1 VILEEEA
8 HGREGGRSRT
18 ARVLAVVLGFKACLF
33 LTISLSLHLLPPI
46 FDAASYQKRFH
57 WPENEPATSE
67 WIFKTWDTAHYLYL
81 SEEGYSHAAGSAAFH
96 PLWPALIGLAAPI
109 FGSSLWAAMVLANLL
124 SAIGLVVLHRL
135 TARLTDEGIADTTLL
150 LALAYPGALFYCL
163 PYTESLFLL
172 ITVSVFS
179 LLVSGRVGAAA
190 WLSALAAPTRAVGV
204 FLVIPLMWR
213 LVSDWRR
220 GRRPWWHCAAG
231 LAPLVGMALTLG
243 IMWAQTGNWLAG
255 MEAQA
260 RYASQGSIAKIFAP
274 VEFYRSFVDV
284 WGVHGVLHSGID
296 RVFFVVMIVG
306 VAAVVRWEGRV
317 GPWSLYSAAMILVP
331 AMTMSFM
338 SFTRYP
344 TVVFPIF
351 MGFGVALSRHRR
363 RELRWIVLVVFLVIQ
378 FFFLIRHIN
387 ASWAA

>member
-1 VILEEEA
+1 LDEDLHA
-8 HGREGGRSRT
+8 ANGGLHKT
-18 ARVLAVVLGFKACLF
+18 ARVLALVLGLKACLF
-33 LTISLSLHLLPPI
+33 LTIYLSLHLLPPI
-46 FDAASYQKRFH
+46 FDGDNYLKRFH
-57 WPENEPATSE
+57 WPENEPASSE

-81 SEEGYSHAAGSAAFH
+81 SEEGYYQAGGSAAFH
-96 PLWPALIGLAAPI
+96 PLWPALIGLATPI
-109 FGSSLWAAMVLANLL
+109 FGSSLLAALVLANLF
-124 SAIGLVVLHRL
+124 STVGLVMLHRL
-135 TARLTDEGIADTTLL
+135 TARLTDDRIADTTLL

-179 LLVSGRVGAAA
+179 LIVSGRVGAAA
-190 WLSALAAPTRAVGV
+190 WLSILAAPTRAVGV
-204 FLVIPLMWR
+204 FLVIPLTWQ

-220 GRRPWWHCAAG
+220 GRRPWWHCTAG
-231 LAPLVGMALTLG
+231 AAPLVGMALTLG
-243 IMWAQTGNWLAG
+243 IMWAQTGNWFAG

-260 RYASQGSIAKIFAP
+260 RYASQGSIAKVFAP
-274 VEFYRSFVDV
+274 VDFFRSFVDV
-284 WGVHGVLHSGID
+284 WGMHGVLHSGID
-296 RVFFVVMIVG
+296 RFFFVAMLIGIAV
-306 VAAVVRWEGRV
+306 VVRWEGRV

-351 MGFGVALSRHRR
+351 IGFGLALTGHRR
-363 RELRWIVLVVFLVIQ
+363 RELRWIVLVLLLVVQ
-378 FFFLIRHIN
+378 VFFLIRHIN